1 MVVKLGPGH
10 DQTGERRRAE
20 CNEPIRRRADLL
32 RIKPLT
38 ARKCIGL
45 ALAMSGVGTNRPE
58 IRCSLRRRQTRRPY
72 NPPERT
78 VIIVRLARI
87 LLEAAG
93 VPTREHDDERR

>member
-1 MVVKLGPGH
+1 MVVKLGPHH

-45 ALAMSGVGTNRPE
+45 ALAMSGVAIALAARPP
-58 IRCSLRRRQTRRPY
+58 Q
-72 NPPERT
+72 
-78 VIIVRLARI
+78 
-87 LLEAAG
+87 G
-93 VPTREHDDERR
+93 PTCRS